1 MRRLGAAIS
10 GVILLASLALPAGAA
25 VESVVVR
32 DNAFDPST
40 TKATVGQTVVW
51 ETGSTTSELHNVRE
65 DRKIFYSGPPDSVEF
80 TFRRVFS
87 AGTFHYFCENH
98 GFRGGGMDGTVKVP
112 VKLLDA
118 PTGSDFTVV
127 WATSRSNTGT
137 RYTVQYRV
145 GSGVWKNW
153 KTKVTVGKA
162 IFTQASSGTRYSF
175 RAKSLKGDAESKWSP
190 VTSTAA

>member
-1 MRRLGAAIS
+1 MRRLHAVIS
-10 GVILLASLALPAGAA
+10 VVILLGSLALPAGAA
-25 VESVVVR
+25 AESVTVR
-32 DNAFDPST
+32 DNAFDPAT

-51 ETGSTTSELHNVRE
+51 ETGSTTSDSHNVRE
-65 DRKIFYSGPPDSVEF
+65 DGKIFYSGPPDSGF
-80 TFRRVFS
+80 TFKRVFS
-87 AGTFHYFCENH
+87 AGTFHYFCEVH

-118 PTGSDFTVV
+118 PSGSDFTVV
-127 WATSRSNTGT
+127 WATSSSNTGT

-162 IFTQASSGTRYSF
+162 TFTQGSSGTRYSF

-190 VTSTAA
+190 VISTSA